1 MSKVP
6 AIARAFTGTV
16 FIALTACLMVSCGKP
31 GEQSAESNVTRTAE
45 KQAGATETA
54 KPEFLKLVGKWERP
68 DGGYVLEIKGVD
80 GEGKLE
86 AAYFNPNP
94 IHVSRAVVFQR
105 DGGTQVF
112 VELRDTG
119 YPGCTYSLKFDPQS
133 DQLYGEYFQASME
146 RTFNVT
152 FARLKESVN

>member
-1 MSKVP
+1 LMV
-6 AIARAFTGTV
+6 
-16 FIALTACLMVSCGKP
+16 CLVVSCGRQEEP
-31 GEQSAESNVTRTAE
+31 TAKTTAPTE
-45 KQAGATETA
+45 KQPSAPVAA

-86 AAYFNPNP
+86 AAYANPNP
-94 IHVSRAVVFQR
+94 IHVSRAMAFQK

-119 YPGCTYSLKFDPQS
+119 YPGCTYSLKFDPKS

-146 RTFNVT
+146 QTFNVT
-152 FARLKESVN
+152 FARLKESPN

>member
-6 AIARAFTGTV
+6 NVAHV
-16 FIALTACLMVSCGKP
+16 FGWVIIVALMVCLVLSCGKQEDQKAISTP
-31 GEQSAESNVTRTAE
+31 SAENQVNAP
-45 KQAGATETA
+45 ATA

-86 AAYFNPNP
+86 AAYSNPNP
-94 IHVSRAVVFQR
+94 IHVSRAIAFQK
-105 DGGTQVF
+105 DAGTQVF

-119 YPGCTYSLKFDPQS
+119 YPGCTYTLKFDPQS
-133 DQLYGEYFQASME
+133 DQLYGEYFQASMQQ
-146 RTFNVT
+146 TFNVT
-152 FARLKESVN
+152 FGRLKESAN